1 MKKLKVWLPVLFAVT
16 MILGMLIGFNLRDK
30 IPSTQKFFQTGK
42 HAGVQ
47 EVMDLIRLKY
57 VDSVNVDTLSED
69 AIDAM
74 LSHLDPHSMYIP
86 PVYLTEA
93 NEDLQGNFEGIGVEY
108 YVIDD
113 TIHITNIFPGGPSEK
128 AGLQQGDRIIK
139 VNDSVVAG
147 NKINHDRI
155 KRMLRGEEGS
165 KVLVTIFRNNQSKQ
179 FTVTRGIIPKY
190 AADAGYMID
199 GSTGYIHLNKFSVT
213 TYREFMKT
221 LEKLQGQGMK
231 KLILDLRGNGGGI
244 LDDAVNIADEFLDE
258 PKLILYT
265 QGVNSRRRDY
275 KTKRPGLFEEG
286 PLAILVDEFSA
297 SASEVL
303 AGAVQDWDRGTVVG
317 RRSFGKGLVQEPFD
331 LKNGGQLRL
340 TVSRYYTPAGRN
352 IQKPYNKGRDVYDDE
367 LINRVH
373 NGEMLKQDT
382 STPKGPVYNTLK
394 KKRIVYGGG
403 GITPDVF
410 VPYDTG
416 SFSREISRL
425 FYEQTFG
432 KFVYTYFLQHKEEL
446 KKYKSADDFATN
458 FRPDEEAWQNLRQLA
473 AKDSISLDHLTEKEK
488 AEVEKRMKAYL
499 ARQIWRMEGY
509 YVVTNKTDPVVLKA
523 IETLQKQ

>member
-1 MKKLKVWLPVLFAVT
+1 MKKLKVWLPLLFAVT

-69 AIDAM
+69 AIEAM

-93 NEDLQGNFEGIGVEY
+93 NEDLKGNFEGIGVEY
-108 YVIDD
+108 YIIDD

-128 AGLQQGDRIIK
+128 AGIQQGDRIIK
-139 VNDSVVAG
+139 VNDSIVAG
-147 NKINHDRI
+147 TKINHDRI
-155 KRMLRGEEGS
+155 KRLLRGEEGS
-165 KVLVTIFRNNQSKQ
+165 KVSITIYRNNQPKQ
-179 FTVTRGIIPKY
+179 FNITRGIIPKY

-221 LEKLQGQGMK
+221 LEKLQAQGMK

-265 QGVNSRRRDY
+265 QGANSKRRDY
-275 KTKRPGLFEEG
+275 RTKRPGLFEEG
-286 PLAILVDEFSA
+286 PLVLLVDEFSA

-352 IQKPYNKGRDVYDDE
+352 IQKPYNKGRDVYDEE
-367 LINRVH
+367 LMNRVH
-373 NGEMLKQDT
+373 NGEMIQQDT

-416 SFSREISRL
+416 SFSKEVSRL

-446 KKYKSADDFATN
+446 KKYKSADDFASN
-458 FRPDEEAWQNLRQLA
+458 FKPGEEAWQNLRQLA
-473 AKDSISLDHLTEKEK
+473 SKDSISLDHLTEKEK
-488 AEVEKRMKAYL
+488 AEIEKRMKVYL

-509 YVVTNKTDPVVLKA
+509 YVVSNKTDPVVLKA

>member
-1 MKKLKVWLPVLFAVT
+1 
-16 MILGMLIGFNLRDK
+16 
-30 IPSTQKFFQTGK
+30 
-42 HAGVQ
+42 
-47 EVMDLIRLKY
+47 
-57 VDSVNVDTLSED
+57 
-69 AIDAM
+69 
-74 LSHLDPHSMYIP
+74 
-86 PVYLTEA
+86 
-93 NEDLQGNFEGIGVEY
+93 
-108 YVIDD
+108 
-113 TIHITNIFPGGPSEK
+113 
-128 AGLQQGDRIIK
+128 
-139 VNDSVVAG
+139 
-147 NKINHDRI
+147 
-155 KRMLRGEEGS
+155 
-165 KVLVTIFRNNQSKQ
+165 
-179 FTVTRGIIPKY
+179 
-190 AADAGYMID
+190 
-199 GSTGYIHLNKFSVT
+199 
-213 TYREFMKT
+213 
-221 LEKLQGQGMK
+221 MK

-265 QGVNSRRRDY
+265 QGANSKRRDY
-275 KTKRPGLFEEG
+275 RTKRPGLFEEG
-286 PLAILVDEFSA
+286 PLVILVDEFSA

-352 IQKPYNKGRDVYDDE
+352 IQKPYNKGRDVYEEE

-373 NGEMLKQDT
+373 NGEMIREDT

-416 SFSREISRL
+416 SFSKEVSRL

-446 KKYKSADDFATN
+446 KKYKSADDFASN
-458 FRPDEEAWQNLRQLA
+458 FKPGEEAWQNLRQLA
-473 AKDSISLDHLTEKEK
+473 SKDSISLNHLTEKEK
-488 AEVEKRMKAYL
+488 AEIEKRMKAYL

-509 YVVTNKTDPVVLKA
+509 YVVSNKTDPVVLKA